1 MGLSRL
7 ADRPTSKRD
16 FIAEELARQGTPLD
30 PEDNVGSLGAVVGAV
45 GSQVANFLS
54 YVWTDDFSKVP
65 VVGPAASGFAKGYEE
80 TVDTTYDMGSAAALA
95 VNPMYYR
102 NRGPNADLRT
112 DAENTNVGDAATA
125 LTEFI
130 RYSTPDFLRGPNING
145 RLNIYDEN
153 VNFDVAN
160 KSQRDTAFEG
170 EAELEFQSGLM
181 SGVYGWYTDPLVIVG
196 KGKKVLSQG
205 TRAFGLDVAGLGN
218 RQLITNT
225 SKKGFSGRVQQT
237 VDPDADQ
244 ALLFFTGGAQTNSRI
259 GIIAQQVAER
269 DFDGLKKLKA
279 FNGSNGAYRDI
290 LAGIASSIDN
300 VEDATIF
307 IAAAAGSVKY
317 KKILN
322 DRDQELALALEKGKN
337 SGRYETAALNIPQ
350 GKTALPALPRYL
362 ESTELKPD
370 AVVEAAMKRSIDLR
384 AAVLGLSGAD
394 AGKITQ
400 LGGSSVKGME
410 IMAAWRGGVLA
421 RSREVGAKNMSD
433 SKRGVNPM
441 TRVEPRNAVST
452 EAISP
457 RYGTA
462 PAVQRA
468 IYQTSSAMPRFAV
481 YDWIRGSSPNG
492 WLTIRGLNVGKGS
505 DELEASFS
513 DSKALGKE
521 RAWVQEQLKIW
532 GEASGADAKFRATKT
547 IELNAFEKLAEI
559 EGVKDIRLIREA
571 YELIDKKRDS
581 LVKTFRESRESKG
594 NKRSYGTGVDPT
606 DGTTMVAT
614 AQLMSQLDI
623 AVPMLNMRMLEKAAK
638 MAKKQED
645 FGATPFEQTRTGAA
659 IAKSMGGKAATVYD
673 EILSLWKAGTLLR
686 GGYTVRNTVEGW
698 ARSAVYLGTVPGAGQ
713 LGKTASRSLFN
724 NNNRFVGAVPGKGN
738 RAMAKQ
744 RANASEQIDNLK
756 KDVQKLENE
765 ARVTKD
771 TAQDIAV
778 RSAEISEKTAQAD
791 KLTETILKLDA
802 ALKKNLERKYL
813 GDDAA
818 FGGELNEALGD
829 LYRDLSSAQ
838 KTNDKF
844 LKSKFMREHEGLLSS
859 ENWSLV
865 KPNEPQYWETLTE
878 AARQFDNDT
887 VARMLL
893 DGEDTASVAAWAMGR
908 GKGRTWRNNMGIP
921 KESIP
926 EHVVEIELMM
936 RRYFPTEEAWNLV
949 KSGKYTDGGFRK
961 TMGKLVGDEPP
972 TRSKFP
978 SDTTP
983 DDLAKA
989 EATFQRKLKKY
1000 NKRIKDSPVLSPIH
1014 GKMLQSN
1021 TNSNIV
1027 SSGYGLIVDT
1037 PIKKFFQVLGTY
1049 PESALVRHPFYNE
1062 VWMRNM
1068 DAGIEQYKFTNGLVK
1083 TVDDK
1088 TLKAELKDIRKDNK
1102 GRRNRS
1108 DRREASRAAVKRQD
1122 PDLTDDVLEEINQ
1135 QAHKAALRATNEV
1148 LFTIERYSN
1157 PAAAMRW
1164 ASPFFAAWENSAKVW
1179 TKMVVN
1185 DPSVLARAN
1194 QLWNIP
1200 AQLGMIVDN
1209 EGNKVEATTL
1219 DFLQGSE
1226 DQYIVAPDSMADVI
1240 DELSGGAVRIPRASF
1255 NVVTPGATPFL
1266 PGFGPMVTLSAGQF
1280 LKTKP
1285 DTQKAIKDAVGMALY
1300 EQIAPFGVINDDLV
1314 KSFAPAWLRQALAA
1328 WQQED
1333 SRDYMKTS
1341 ASMMQIAMVDWYKS
1355 GGEIDN
1361 KPDMKEVLGTAQKFH
1376 IFQTIARLTLPV
1388 TTSRSSK
1395 YQIQM
1400 DAWREIR
1407 DRESGETYN
1416 EKLDYFLGKWGTE
1429 FLPLVVSG
1437 SDSAVPGVRSTQE
1450 VYKVLKDNPELS
1462 RQLAGSSPEML
1473 GILATSV
1480 EEGEFDKGVYKWMSD
1495 NKLPGIGENYRET
1508 KSVEEVQRD
1517 ILMRGAWA
1525 EYREEKDIRDEQL
1538 ANLGVS
1544 LQSNAAESIRI
1555 TWEEF
1560 KVSMIE
1566 KYGNVWFEE
1575 INTYQDKTAF
1585 FVSGIQMALND
1596 PEFMKQ
1602 QGNTPRWIGIS
1613 RYFSERA
1620 MAMDA
1625 IERGEDSGEVKERFA
1640 QFVSD
1645 FRFSSLAFS
1654 DFYDRFLDG
1663 DDLTL
1668 KTEGLGGI

>member
-7 ADRPTSKRD
+7 ADRPTTKMG
-16 FIAEELARQGTPLD
+16 FIADELARQGTPLD
-30 PEDNVGSLGAVVGAV
+30 PEDNVDSLGAVVGAV

-65 VVGPAASGFAKGYEE
+65 VVGPAASGLAKGYQE
-80 TVDTTYDMGSAAALA
+80 TVDTTYNMGSAALLA
-95 VNPMYYR
+95 ANPMQS
-102 NRGPNADLRT
+102 NDDLRT
-112 DAENTNVGDAATA
+112 DAENTNIGDAATA

-130 RYSTPDFLRGPNING
+130 RYSLPDSGIFRGPNING

-153 VNFDVAN
+153 VNFNVAN
-160 KSQRDTAFEG
+160 KSQRDVAFDG
-170 EAELEFQSGLM
+170 ETELELASGLM
-181 SGVYGWYTDPLVIVG
+181 SGIYGWFTDPLVVVG
-196 KGKKVLSQG
+196 KTKKVLSQG
-205 TRAFGLDVAGLGN
+205 TRAFGLDVAGFGN

-225 SKKGFSGRVQQT
+225 SKNGFSGRVQQT

-244 ALLFFTGGAQTNSRI
+244 ALAFFSGKAQNNSRI
-259 GIIAQQVAER
+259 GIIAQQVVER
-269 DFDGLKKLKA
+269 DFDALKKLVA

-290 LAGIASSIDN
+290 LAGVASSIDN

-307 IAAAAGSVKY
+307 LAAATGSQKY
-317 KKILN
+317 LKILK
-322 DRDQELALALEKGKN
+322 DKDEELALALAKGKN

-350 GKTALPALPRYL
+350 GKTALPVLPRYL
-362 ESTELKPD
+362 ESTELNPN
-370 AVVEAAMKRSIDLR
+370 AVVEAAMKRSTDLR
-384 AAVLGLSGAD
+384 AAVLGLTGPD

-421 RSREVGAKNMSD
+421 RSREVGAKNMSA
-433 SKRGVNPM
+433 SKSGVNPISQ
-441 TRVEPRNAVST
+441 VEPRNVAST
-452 EAISP
+452 KAIGT

-468 IYQTSSAMPRFAV
+468 IYQTSSHMPRFAV
-481 YDWIRGSSPNG
+481 YDWIRGTSPNG

-513 DSKALGKE
+513 DTKSLGKD
-521 RAWVQEQLKIW
+521 RAFVQEQLRIW

-547 IELNAFEKLAEI
+547 IELNAFERLAEM
-559 EGVKDIRLIREA
+559 EGVKDIRFIREA
-571 YELIDKKRDS
+571 YELIDKKRDN

-594 NKRSYGTGVDPT
+594 GQRAYGTGVDPT

-645 FGATPFEQTRTGAA
+645 RYLTAFEQTRTPEA
-659 IAKSMGGKAATVYD
+659 IAKGIGGQVATAYD

-713 LGKTASRSLFN
+713 LNKTASRSLFN
-724 NNNRFVGAVPGKGN
+724 NNNRFVGAIPGRGN
-738 RAMAKQ
+738 RAIMRQ
-744 RANASEQIDNLK
+744 RASASEQINKLK
-756 KDVQKLENE
+756 KDAADLEDSV
-765 ARVTKD
+765 RITKD
-771 TAQDIAV
+771 TPQDVAVIA
-778 RSAEISEKTAQAD
+778 AEINEKKARAD
-791 KLTETILKLDA
+791 ELTETILKLDA
-802 ALKKNLERKYL
+802 ALAKNLERKYL

-844 LKSKFMREHEGLLSS
+844 LKSRFMREHEGILSN
-859 ENWSLV
+859 ENWSIV
-865 KPNEPQYWETLTE
+865 KPSDSQYWETLTE
-878 AARQFDNDT
+878 AARQFDNDM

-893 DGEDTASVAAWAMGR
+893 DGEDVATVVAWASGR
-908 GKGRTWRNNMGIP
+908 GKGRTWRNNMGVP
-921 KESIP
+921 KESVP
-926 EHVVEIELMM
+926 EHVVEIDLMM
-936 RRYFPTEEAWNLV
+936 RRYFPTEGALNLV
-949 KSGKYTDGGFRK
+949 KSGKYSDGGFRR

-972 TRSKFP
+972 TRSKFA

-983 DDLAKA
+983 DELAKA
-989 EATFQRKLKKY
+989 EASFQRKLKKY
-1000 NKRIKDSPVLSPIH
+1000 NDRIKNNPVLSPIH
-1014 GKMLQSN
+1014 GRVLQSN
-1021 TNSNIV
+1021 TNTNLV
-1027 SSGYGLIVDT
+1027 SSTYGLLVDT
-1037 PIKKFFQVLGTY
+1037 PVKKFFQVLGTY

-1068 DAGIEQYKFTNGLVK
+1068 DAGIAQYKFNNGLVK
-1083 TVDDK
+1083 TVDNK
-1088 TLKAELKDIRKDNK
+1088 TLRTELKGIRKDFK
-1102 GRRNRS
+1102 GDRAG
-1108 DRREASRAAVKRQD
+1108 RREASRAAVKRQD
-1122 PDLTDDVLEEINQ
+1122 PNLTDDVLEEINQ

-1179 TKMVVN
+1179 TKMIIN

-1209 EGNKVEATTL
+1209 EGNKVDATLL

-1226 DQYIVAPDSMADVI
+1226 DQYIVAPDSMADAI
-1240 DELSGGAVRIPRASF
+1240 EKLSGGAVRIPRASF

-1280 LKTKP
+1280 LKGKP
-1285 DTQKAIKDAVGMALY
+1285 DLQKTIKDTVGMALY

-1314 KSFAPAWLRQALAA
+1314 KSFAPAWVRQALAA
-1328 WQQED
+1328 VQQED
-1333 SRDYMKTS
+1333 NRDYMKTS
-1341 ASMMQIAMVDWYKS
+1341 AAMMQIAMVDWYKS
-1355 GGEIDN
+1355 GGAVDN
-1361 KPDMKEVLGTAQKFH
+1361 KPDMEEVLKASQKFH

-1400 DAWREIR
+1400 DAWRQIR
-1407 DRESGETYN
+1407 DRDSGETYN

-1437 SDSAVPGVRSTQE
+1437 SDSAVPGVQSTQE

-1462 RQLAGSSPEML
+1462 RKLAGSSPEML

-1495 NKLPGIGENYRET
+1495 NKLPGIDENYRAT

-1538 ANLGVS
+1538 ARMGVS
-1544 LQSNAAESIRI
+1544 LQSNAAEPIRR

-1560 KVSMIE
+1560 KIGMVE

-1596 PEFMKQ
+1596 SKFMKQ
-1602 QGNTPRWIGIS
+1602 QGGTPRWLGIS

-1625 IERGEDSGEVKERFA
+1625 IARGEDSAEVKERFA
-1640 QFVSD
+1640 QFVSN